1 MELEVG
7 TIGFRARVLQGL
19 GTTWIFVVHGVLE
32 YSVEYWVTWGDIRYK
47 DIQGHIGFGVGLAVR
62 G

>member
-1 MELEVG
+1 M
-7 TIGFRARVLQGL
+7 
-19 GTTWIFVVHGVLE
+19 VHGVLE
-32 YSVEYWVTWGDIRYK
+32 YSAEYWGTWGDIRYK